1 MSPYTIVFI
10 FVTILIL
17 IGLAL
22 FGFLILKIDRWI
34 DRRDRVG
41 GESIFKARK
50 KDEKPPTD

>member
-1 MSPYTIVFI
+1 MYTIVLI

-34 DRRDRVG
+34 DRRERVG
-41 GESIFKARK
+41 GESIFKAKK
-50 KDEKPPTD
+50 KDEEPPID